1 MPYRQRGT
9 PFSVAALAE
18 HLDLALAASEDLKH
32 AMDVHADPS
41 TTLRLELTALTHVL
55 QARQLAG
62 DAVGQGAL
70 QPGALSGFLAGT
82 DALEATLS
90 PAPRSDK
97 PVRPA
102 AGLVGG
108 CILVTD
114 LRSSLASALGTLG
127 QHYSLDPDED
137 MEPESSSGPMYDD
150 GAVALWARSP
160 DAD

>member
-18 HLDLALAASEDLKH
+18 HLDLALAASEDLKR
-32 AMDVHADPS
+32 AMDVHADAH

-90 PAPRSDK
+90 PAPRPDK

>member
-32 AMDVHADPS
+32 AMDVHADPN
-41 TTLRLELTALTHVL
+41 TTLRLELSALTHVL

-62 DAVGQGAL
+62 DAVGEGAL

-90 PAPRSDK
+90 PATPRDK
-97 PVRPA
+97 PVKPA

-108 CILVTD
+108 CILVAD

-127 QHYSLDPDED
+127 QHYSLHPDED
-137 MEPESSSGPMYDD
+137 AEIESSSGPMYDD
-150 GAVALWARSP
+150 GAVALWAQSP
-160 DAD
+160 DVD